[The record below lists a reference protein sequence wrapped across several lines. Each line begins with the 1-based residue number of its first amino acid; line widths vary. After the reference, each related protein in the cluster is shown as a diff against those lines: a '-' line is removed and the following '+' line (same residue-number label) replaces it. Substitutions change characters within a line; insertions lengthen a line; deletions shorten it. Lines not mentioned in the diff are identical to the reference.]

1 MSIARFRKFAPLSL
15 LAVPLL
21 IPSLVSPSNA
31 AAPAKATKS
40 KVSAPA
46 KVTAK
51 VTPNT
56 SIPAA
61 AHGVAFGTSLGT
73 NTAATLKLFPNAKI
87 GRVFWSSP
95 KAQLPALPASY
106 QIWVSFNTSMAT
118 VASGKFNAQFATLLQ
133 AWNKS
138 GRTVYWSWQHEADR
152 HASSSAAQ
160 FVAGWKQLLSVEA
173 KNPSTRVKSMNILT
187 GILLAPN
194 KPHGD
199 PARWYVNADVLG
211 FDCYVPASIPRA
223 MAYAKSK
230 GKKWALPEFGAD
242 NGDAGNIAY
251 IQSTIQQWASYPPIG
266 AAWYNNT
273 AAASFSQPLAK
284 LPKTTAY
291 LRTLA
296 SL

>member
-21 IPSLVSPSNA
+21 IPALVSPGNA

-40 KVSAPA
+40 SVSATA
-46 KVTAK
+46 GVTAT

-87 GRVFWSSP
+87 GRVFWNTP
-95 KAQLPALPASY
+95 NAQLPALPSTY

-118 VASGKFNAQFATLLQ
+118 VASGSFNAQFATLLQ

-152 HASSSAAQ
+152 HSSSSAAQ

-194 KPHGD
+194 RPHGD

-273 AAASFSQPLAK
+273 AAASFSQPLAQ
-284 LPKTTAY
+284 LPQTTAY

-296 SL
+296 AL

>member
-40 KVSAPA
+40 PA
-46 KVTAK
+46 TATVTAK
-51 VTPNT
+51 VIPNT

-73 NTAATLKLFPNAKI
+73 NTAATLKLFPNAKV
-87 GRVFWSSP
+87 GRVFWNTP
-95 KAQLPALPASY
+95 NAQLPALPSTY

-152 HASSSAAQ
+152 HSSSSAAQ

-273 AAASFSQPLAK
+273 AAASFSQPLAQ
-284 LPKTTAY
+284 LPQTTAY

>member
-40 KVSAPA
+40 TATA
-46 KVTAK
+46 TVTAK
-51 VTPNT
+51 VIPNT

-95 KAQLPALPASY
+95 NAQLPALPSTY

-152 HASSSAAQ
+152 HSSSSAAQ

-284 LPKTTAY
+284 LPQTTAY
-291 LRTLA
+291 LRALA
-296 SL
+296 AL